1 MIMMMT
7 IVVVVMVMDDV
18 DDNDND
24 DDNVDADDV
33 FDNDIT
39 KATNYADNSFVS
51 ISVIYL
57 TSI

>member
-1 MIMMMT
+1 MMT

-18 DDNDND
+18 DDND
-24 DDNVDADDV
+24 DDNGDVDDV

-51 ISVIYL
+51 ISVTYL

>member
-24 DDNVDADDV
+24 DDN
-33 FDNDIT
+33 DIT